1 MTRYFSAF
9 AFALL
14 TATGSAAASE
24 LAPANGHSIQLGSF
38 SGAVYYTV
46 EPDGYRVVAT
56 MASGAEQQPVRIVST
71 LAAGQRMMISVPQAL
86 GQPSIDF
93 EIVRDGKALLVSDP
107 TFAPA
112 TALENDL
119 TLDSAQPTTVSAT
132 AP

>member
-1 MTRYFSAF
+1 MTRRFSAC

-14 TATGSAAASE
+14 AATGGAAASE
-24 LAPANGHSIQLGSF
+24 LLPSSGHSIQLGSF

-46 EPDGYRVVAT
+46 EQDGYRVVAT
-56 MASGAEQQPVRIVST
+56 MASGAEQQPVRVVST

-107 TFAPA
+107 TFVPA

-132 AP
+132 AQ